1 MADIV
6 ETPKRLPSRMEAS
19 EMGLSLSEPELCD
32 RFDLWDR
39 SSTQGTPIIERA
51 VMAFSIKKA
60 LENNHPFKS
69 KIKAKDWESICKEH
83 DGIIRFKEEGNFGKV
98 SYPFCNSFRRS
109 VTQEMGRW
117 FPQFL
122 TPELRER
129 AVKLHARGNSTVNVI
144 KQILSPACKTP
155 NVFYFLGQYP
165 TADKRIIDWLTPRFA
180 YLKLGS
186 SSFPKKYMEMWQE
199 ERAAYLDEIKE
210 MPLTETVEQVQAL
223 SDLYSRL
230 DDAFNNA
237 ETDRGKA
244 QISASMVKVMSGLYT
259 LTRDPDIRKNRDERI
274 AIAAEA
280 SPNDEG

>member
-1 MADIV
+1 
-6 ETPKRLPSRMEAS
+6 
-19 EMGLSLSEPELCD
+19 MGLSLSEPELYD

-51 VMAFSIKKA
+51 VTAFSIKKA
-60 LENNHPFKS
+60 LENDHPFKS

-83 DGIIRFKEEGNFGKV
+83 DGIIRFKEEGFFGRV
-98 SYPFCNSFRRS
+98 SYPFCSSFRQS
-109 VTQEMGRW
+109 VTKEMERW

-199 ERAAYLDEIKE
+199 ERAAYLGEIKE

>member
-69 KIKAKDWESICKEH
+69 KIKAKDWNQSAKNTMALSASRGGELWKGIVSILQQ
-83 DGIIRFKEEGNFGKV
+83 
-98 SYPFCNSFRRS
+98 FRRS

-155 NVFYFLGQYP
+155 NVFYFWGQYP

-237 ETDRGKA
+237 ETDRG
-244 QISASMVKVMSGLYT
+244 QSADFSVDGQG
-259 LTRDPDIRKNRDERI
+259 DERTLY
-274 AIAAEA
+274 AYT
-280 SPNDEG
+280 